1 MEDKTDKE
9 TEEGES
15 EKALKCPRQ
24 TISKCVCCDFLT
36 KLVEVSEKRIF
47 LFIIFAAETRNLGKN
62 NTNYV
67 QFT

>member
-15 EKALKCPRQ
+15 EKVLKCPRQ

-36 KLVEVSEKRIF
+36 KLIEDTAKRII
-47 LFIIFAAETRNLGKN
+47 LFIIFAAKSQNRAN
-62 NTNYV
+62 
-67 QFT
+67 